1 MLREAAPRLVGRE
14 REVAAVTGALVRV
27 ARDDARIAS
36 VVAVV
41 GPVGVGKS
49 ALARRVAAELEA
61 QHVFDATVEVDASM
75 DPGPAAIRDAL
86 DARRG
91 AASLLVLLDGCDRA
105 SSDVLVRSVLAAEP
119 AATLL
124 ATGRAPIGLDGE
136 AVVELAPLGTPAG
149 DDPESPALDCLLSRL
164 PEGVSNTL
172 LRDRAAVAALLREL
186 DGLPLAIVLAAPRLA
201 LMDPRA
207 LVHRLQRSRSILER
221 PGAGASER
229 RPFEAALTGAIQAL
243 SPRAQAGLAASTSVG
258 TSASV
263 EALEAIVG
271 QPAFPGD
278 VRGIDVVDEL
288 RTRALF
294 VPVGG
299 GGAQPVRLSML
310 RCVRDVVVK
319 SATAADLEA
328 GRDRHAA
335 YYADLAESQRR
346 RAAQGDADGAR
357 RAVEADRDNFIAVL
371 DHVVRSP
378 TLTVRTVDRA
388 LRVLVAV
395 YAVPGAMPPAS
406 YLSIVDA
413 AVDRTKD
420 SGADASLVAQAL
432 IVRARARRADG
443 DDKQA
448 TRDLLRA
455 LPIAATARRRD
466 VEADATAELAHLL
479 GDAGELAAAVDHARR
494 ASLAYREVGDRTREA
509 VAASHAGDLERRSGH
524 LDEARAAIERAL
536 PLAASVPGGSLAVL
550 AAALRLY
557 LDAGDERVLH
567 ATIAA
572 ARGAR
577 PTNPEQEALL
587 LFVEAIALH
596 DRAEIVA
603 ARERYSLAVEEAR
616 RGGFRGLE
624 AEAALFDAIASLA
637 LGSWGVALARLRL
650 PAELDGEGAIAGDVR
665 ELARAAAFGI
675 DARHNPAW
683 RGSAP
688 AVRRSR
694 YARVLVAA
702 ADTGGSFE
710 APAAPSED
718 GADRLFA
725 RLFQRAIAVGSGA
738 LTRAPVE
745 PDVATFDID
754 GRWFRL
760 PTEPTVMLERRRPS
774 AAMLKLLLAERLARP
789 GSAVTTERLLAA
801 GWPGERVLADAG
813 AHRVRVA
820 LSTLRK
826 LGLKAVLVTTP
837 AGYVLDP
844 ATKVAT
850 ASGDA
855 G

>member
-14 REVAAVTGALVRV
+14 REVAAVTGALVRA
-27 ARDDARIAS
+27 ARDDARFAS

-61 QHVFDATVEVDASM
+61 QDVFGAVVEIDASM
-75 DPGPAAIRDAL
+75 DVGPAAIRDAL

-91 AASLLVLLDGCDRA
+91 SASVLVLLDGCDRA
-105 SSDVLVRSVLAAEP
+105 SSDVLVRGVLAAEP

-124 ATGRAPIGLDGE
+124 VTGRAPIGLDGE

-164 PEGVSNTL
+164 PEGASNSL
-172 LRDRAAVAALLREL
+172 VRDRAAVAALLREL

-207 LVHRLQRSRSILER
+207 LVHRLQRSRSVLER
-221 PGAGASER
+221 PGAGGSER

-243 SPRAQAGLAASTSVG
+243 SPRAQAGLAASTSVA

-288 RTRALF
+288 RSRALL
-294 VPVGG
+294 VPVA
-299 GGAQPVRLSML
+299 GGAQSVRLSML
-310 RCVRDVVVK
+310 RCVRDVVAK
-319 SATAADLEA
+319 SANAADLEA

-335 YYADLAESQRR
+335 YYADLAESHRR

-378 TLTVRTVDRA
+378 TLNARTVDRA
-388 LRVLVAV
+388 LRVLVSV

-420 SGADASLVAQAL
+420 SGADPSLVAQAL
-432 IVRARARRADG
+432 IVRARARRANGDG
-443 DDKQA
+443 KQA

-466 VEADATAELAHLL
+466 VEADVTAELAHLL

-509 VAASHAGDLERRSGH
+509 VAASHAGDLERRNGR

-536 PLAASVPGGSLAVL
+536 PLAASVPEGSLAVL

-557 LDAGDERVLH
+557 LDTGDEKALH
-567 ATIAA
+567 ATIAV
-572 ARGAR
+572 ARAVR
-577 PTNPEQEALL
+577 PTNPEQESLL
-587 LFVEAIALH
+587 LLVEAIALH

-603 ARERYSLAVEEAR
+603 AHERYSLAAEEAR
-616 RGGFRGLE
+616 RSGLRGLE
-624 AEAALFDAIASLA
+624 AEVALFDAIALLA
-637 LGSWGVALARLRL
+637 LGSWGEALARLRL
-650 PAELDGEGAIAGDVR
+650 AAELDGAGAIAGDVG
-665 ELARAAAFGI
+665 ELGRAAAFGI

-702 ADTGGSFE
+702 ADAGGSFE
-710 APAAPSED
+710 APAAPKED

-725 RLFQRAIAVGSGA
+725 RLFQRAIGGTSGA
-738 LTRAPVE
+738 LTHAPIE
-745 PDVATFDID
+745 PDVAIFDVD

-760 PTEPTVMLERRRPS
+760 PTEPTVMLERRRPI

-789 GSAVTTERLLAA
+789 GAAVTTERLLAT